1 MDINRKTAYLTLIDV
16 ESKKAYS
23 NLLLNQLTR
32 TQDTKLRFIEP
43 FKEVLASGNLD
54 KIR

>member
-23 NLLLNQLTR
+23 NLAVNHQIIINKPNSHGFVR
-32 TQDTKLRFIEP
+32 
-43 FKEVLASGNLD
+43 
-54 KIR
+54 